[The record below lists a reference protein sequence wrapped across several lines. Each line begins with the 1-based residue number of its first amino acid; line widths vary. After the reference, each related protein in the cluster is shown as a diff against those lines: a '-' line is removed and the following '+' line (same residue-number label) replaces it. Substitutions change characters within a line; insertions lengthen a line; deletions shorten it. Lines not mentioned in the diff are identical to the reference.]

1 MGSQSLLVKM
11 TTQTVGLLWIH
22 FQLCYVLGSQLHIE
36 EFGIT
41 YNQSV
46 DLDPITEDVINHVP
60 RHERDGIVYRENT
73 KIENYYLG
81 VSVWKEE
88 DDNHCYFRKLMQYE
102 RPLVL
107 NQIAKNTEK
116 RQEVINAADM
126 SQVLI
131 WAKPDGELTENE
143 RDKLTRDM
151 KLLCA
156 GIKIVRMKTTPMEK
170 EAFFEKISKAGPC
183 YSSQTSLNNV
193 RGKREARVLE
203 EDQIHVHCN
212 NCANCS
218 CCPLTSASSFSTS
231 RHKRQTCGPRGKR
244 SIDSLGIKQLV
255 HLVIGHRQ
263 YGCE

>member
-1 MGSQSLLVKM
+1 M
-11 TTQTVGLLWIH
+11 GLLWIK
-22 FQLCYVLGSQLHIE
+22 FQLHSVLGSQLRIE
-36 EFGIT
+36 EFGFT

-60 RHERDGIVYRENT
+60 RHERDGIVFRENT

-88 DDNHCYFRKLMQYE
+88 DDNHCYFRSLMHYE
-102 RPLVL
+102 SPLVL
-107 NQIAKNTEK
+107 NQIAKNAEM
-116 RQEVINAADM
+116 RQEVFNAADM

-131 WAKPDGELTENE
+131 WAQPDGELTENE

-170 EAFFEKISKAGPC
+170 QAFFEKISKAGPC

-203 EDQIHVHCN
+203 EDHITCSS
-212 NCANCS
+212 CADGGCYD
-218 CCPLTSASSFSTS
+218 TDVA
-231 RHKRQTCGPRGKR
+231 RRKRQTCGPRGKR
-244 SIDSLGIKQLV
+244 SVKNLGIKQMV